1 MNELSNILREKM
13 NKRGYLNFG
22 NNDLKIVVN
31 ENGKAIGIKEQE
43 HDIAEKLIENF
54 MILANETVS
63 KDISWK
69 GLPCIYRIHDLPPIP
84 AITRALETIKNFG
97 YNVKIPNNFSSQ
109 SIQNILNKISKFED
123 NNILSTI
130 LLTGMS
136 RACYNTNNIGHFG
149 LALDYYS
156 HFTSPIRRFPDLM
169 LHTLIKEYNKL
180 YENEDYNETINK
192 IFNELPLIC
201 NDNSLKERRADE
213 IERIVNRYKIAE
225 LMESHIGEDFDAII
239 TYVSPKGI
247 TIRTTNYVT
256 GHITMNELRCNGFKF
271 SPEKNIMI
279 NKSSG
284 KVYKFGDNIC
294 VKVKNVNKI
303 NYSVDF
309 SLAKS
314 KVKTLKRSK

>member
-1 MNELSNILREKM
+1 M
-13 NKRGYLNFG
+13 
-22 NNDLKIVVN
+22 
-31 ENGKAIGIKEQE
+31 
-43 HDIAEKLIENF
+43 
-54 MILANETVS
+54 
-63 KDISWK
+63 
-69 GLPCIYRIHDLPPIP
+69 
-84 AITRALETIKNFG
+84 
-97 YNVKIPNNFSSQ
+97 
-109 SIQNILNKISKFED
+109 
-123 NNILSTI
+123 
-130 LLTGMS
+130 
-136 RACYNTNNIGHFG
+136 
-149 LALDYYS
+149 
-156 HFTSPIRRFPDLM
+156 
-169 LHTLIKEYNKL
+169 
-180 YENEDYNETINK
+180 
-192 IFNELPLIC
+192 PLIC
-201 NDNSLKERRADE
+201 NDSSLKERRADE